1 MKFYTLRKGFQ
12 FRKLKYVGR
21 VVLHLIHQLETI
33 DMTKKAPQLA
43 YQKSYEYIRDMI
55 LNGELE
61 RGTKLIEEKLA
72 TELGVSRTPIRES
85 IRKLEQEGLIKQ
97 KRVVNPTDT
106 DLRNYFQV
114 RILLEGFAARHAAI
128 YMSEDS
134 IENLKQCID
143 IGRRGTPEEI
153 MEANEK
159 FHDIIVKGTNNP
171 VMVDTIERMQSIIY
185 LFRKTVVYHNRPFL
199 IDEHQDIYEAILSH
213 QPDLAEQLMKSHLEV
228 DLDFCLHVM
237 KQ

>member
-1 MKFYTLRKGFQ
+1 M
-12 FRKLKYVGR
+12 
-21 VVLHLIHQLETI
+21 E
-33 DMTKKAPQLA
+33 KKTPQLA
-43 YQKSYEYIRDMI
+43 YLQSYEYIRDKI

-72 TELGVSRTPIRES
+72 VELGVSRTPIRES
-85 IRKLEQEGLIKQ
+85 IRKLEQEGLVKQ
-97 KRVVNPTDT
+97 KRVVNPTET

-114 RILLEGFAARHAAI
+114 RILLESFAARSAAT
-128 YMSEDS
+128 YMSENDLDQL
-134 IENLKQCID
+134 EECIR
-143 IGRRGTPEEI
+143 IARTGSPEEI

-159 FHDIIVKGTNNP
+159 FHNIIVNATNNP

-185 LFRKTVVYHNRPFL
+185 LFRKTVVYHKRPFL
-199 IDEHQDIYEAILSH
+199 IDEHQKIYDAILNH
-213 QPDLAEQLMKSHLEV
+213 QADEADHLMKEHLQA